1 MVWVP
6 TVHGGRIVSTSV
18 IGKVVDVDNPTNGF
32 SGLPV
37 VVRDTSAIVAS
48 QLGATTTGSD
58 GSFTITIAADSFSGT
73 ELGPRQLEV
82 SVRTALV
89 GRLLYLQTYPDSDS
103 DTTTVDTISLKPA
116 DVTGWA
122 VTLPGT
128 SNALAVWEGTAL
140 QALADDKTA
149 WSAVNT
155 AMKNATNAISVMQLS
170 LDMPRSYQT
179 NAADE
184 SPEVVLD
191 FPDSFD
197 GTTSPTTANDLT
209 TFPRPERTMLTAA
222 QGGRVV
228 KVLISSTGNTF
239 INFIVTVVRVWNHLF
254 HGAPY
259 PDAGEVQKYFTEAG
273 TTAKALTF
281 TTTGLSVVH
290 AKAVLVDAV
299 DASADSSNAF
309 LLGSPF
315 EQSYWD
321 TGHHQVYE
329 ARRGSCSGEPVPV
342 HDVSIGIRGPL
353 VKDLQDQ
360 FVAHWSKADDGSD
373 PAVALTNPPAAIT
386 TTTKKEGEFVA
397 AAQLVR
403 TVNVDTLPTVP
414 NGELGVLE
422 AYLRAIENA
431 TDYIY
436 FENQY
441 FTNETIGKALV
452 AALNKQPNL
461 QLILMVNVVP
471 DMPFYPRWQ
480 TELFARIRKDAPSA
494 STRFGVFT
502 AWSHEA
508 ASTDHKRKDNKD
520 DNPLLMPNYLHT
532 KTAIVDGKWATIGS
546 SNLDGASLDEFQILR
561 PLIGVNRNDELN
573 CVVYDGVDNHDSSGF
588 ADALRVALWSEH
600 LGIPTSDSRLTAPAS
615 PPSNWL
621 TLWNTQAAAKLAVLV
636 NSPTTI
642 DPNDANGRVL
652 AFPSTAPGDY
662 AKFIAAAGINAKDA
676 NGKVTNPVCLLEQ
689 TTAFNFH
696 TGKWA
701 DASS

>member
-1 MVWVP
+1 
-6 TVHGGRIVSTSV
+6 VSTSV
-18 IGKVVDVDNPTNGF
+18 TGKVVDVDNPSNGF

-48 QLGATTTGSD
+48 QLGTTTTGSD
-58 GSFTITIAADSFSGT
+58 GSFTVTIAADSFSGT

-82 SVRTALV
+82 SIRTAVV

-103 DTTTVDTISLKPA
+103 DTTTIDTVSLKQA

-128 SNALAVWEGTAL
+128 SNALPVWEGTAL
-140 QALADDKTA
+140 QAFVDDKTA
-149 WSAVNT
+149 WSAVNA
-155 AMKNATNAISVMQLS
+155 AMKNATNTISVMQLA
-170 LDMPRSYQT
+170 LDMPRSYQA

-191 FPDSFD
+191 FPDGFD
-197 GTTSPTTANDLT
+197 GTTSPTTANDPT
-209 TFPRPERTMLTAA
+209 TFPRPERTMVTAA
-222 QGGRVV
+222 QGGRAV
-228 KVLISSTGNTF
+228 KVLISSTGDAF
-239 INFIVTVVRVWNHLF
+239 INFIVTVVHVWNHLF

-259 PDAGEVQKYFTEAG
+259 PDAGEVQKYFTKAG

-281 TTTGLSVVH
+281 TTTGISVVH

-299 DASADSSNAF
+299 DASADLSNAF

-321 TGHHQVYE
+321 TGNHQVYE

-360 FVAHWSKADDGSD
+360 FVAHWSKADDGSN

-386 TTTKKEGEFVA
+386 TTTKKEGEYVA

-414 NGELGVLE
+414 NGEVGLLE

-441 FTNETIGKALV
+441 FTNETVGRALV

-461 QLILMVNVVP
+461 QVILMVNVVP
-471 DMPFYPRWQ
+471 DMPFYPHWQ

-494 STRFGVFT
+494 ATRFGVFT

-508 ASTDHKRKDNKD
+508 ASADHKRKDNKD
-520 DNPLLMPNYLHT
+520 NNPLLMPNYLHT

-546 SNLDGASLDEFQILR
+546 GNLDGASLDEFQIMR
-561 PLIGVNRNDELN
+561 PFIGVNRNDELN

-652 AFPSTAPGDY
+652 AFPSTAPGDD

>member
-1 MVWVP
+1 M
-6 TVHGGRIVSTSV
+6 SMSV
-18 IGKVVDVDNPTNGF
+18 TGKVVDVDNPSNGL
-32 SGLPV
+32 SGLQV

-58 GSFTITIAADSFSGT
+58 GSFTITIAADSFSGN
-73 ELGPRQLEV
+73 EFGSRQLEV
-82 SVRTALV
+82 SIRTALV

-103 DTTTVDTISLKPA
+103 DTTTIDTISLKQA

-122 VTLPGT
+122 VSLPGT
-128 SNALAVWEGTAL
+128 SNALPVWEGTAL
-140 QALADDKTA
+140 QALVDDKTA
-149 WSAVNT
+149 WREVNT
-155 AMKNATNAISVMQLS
+155 SMKNATNAISVMQLS

-209 TFPRPERTMLTAA
+209 TFPRPERTMVTAA

-228 KVLISSTGNTF
+228 KVLISSTGNAF

-259 PDAGEVQKYFTEAG
+259 PDAGEVEKYFTEAG

-290 AKAVLVDAV
+290 AKTVLVDAV
-299 DASADSSNAF
+299 DANADSSNAF

-373 PAVALTNPPAAIT
+373 PAVGLTNPPAAIT
-386 TTTKKEGEFVA
+386 TTTKKEGEFLA

-480 TELFARIRKDAPSA
+480 TELFARINKDAPSA

-520 DNPLLMPNYLHT
+520 NNPLLMPNYLHT

-561 PLIGVNRNDELN
+561 PFIGVNRNDELN

-588 ADALRVALWSEH
+588 ADALRVTLWSEH
-600 LGIPTSDSRLTAPAS
+600 LGIPTSDSRLTAPAG

-662 AKFIAAAGINAKDA
+662 AKFIGAAGINAKDA
-676 NGKVTNPVCLLEQ
+676 NGSVMNPVCLLEQ

>member
-1 MVWVP
+1 MP
-6 TVHGGRIVSTSV
+6 TIHGGWVMSTSV
-18 IGKVVDVDNPTNGF
+18 TGKVVDIDNPNNGF

-48 QLGATTTGSD
+48 QLGTTSTGSD

-82 SVRTALV
+82 SVRTAVV

-103 DTTTVDTISLKPA
+103 DTTTIDTISLKQA

-128 SNALAVWEGTAL
+128 SNALPVREGTAL
-140 QALADDKTA
+140 QAFVDDKTA
-149 WSAVNT
+149 WSAVNS
-155 AMKNATNAISVMQLS
+155 AMKNAKSAISMMQLA
-170 LDMPRSYQT
+170 LDMPRSYQA

-197 GTTSPTTANDLT
+197 GTTSANDLN
-209 TFPRPERTMLTAA
+209 TFPRPERTMVTAT
-222 QGGRVV
+222 QGGHAV
-228 KVLISSTGNTF
+228 KVLISSTGNAF
-239 INFIVTVVRVWNHLF
+239 INFIVTVVHVWNHLF

-290 AKAVLVDAV
+290 AKTVLVDAV
-299 DASADSSNAF
+299 DASADVSNAY

-321 TGHHQVYE
+321 SGNHQVYE

-342 HDVSIGIRGPL
+342 HDVSIGIRGPM

-360 FVAHWSKADDGSD
+360 FVVHWTKADDGSN

-386 TTTKKEGEFVA
+386 TANQGEYVA

-403 TVNVDTLPTVP
+403 TVNVDTLPALP
-414 NGELGVLE
+414 NGEMGLLE

-452 AALNKQPNL
+452 AALNKQANL
-461 QLILMVNVVP
+461 QVILMVNVVP
-471 DMPFYPRWQ
+471 DMPFYPHWQ

-494 STRFGVFT
+494 AARFGVFT

-508 ASTDHKRKDNKD
+508 ASAGHKRKDNKD

-532 KTAIVDGKWATIGS
+532 KTAVVDGNWATIGS
-546 SNLDGASLDEFQILR
+546 GNLDGASLDEFQIMR
-561 PLIGVNRNDELN
+561 PFIGVNRNDELN
-573 CVVYDGVDNHDSSGF
+573 CVVYDGVDGHASSGF

-600 LGIPTSDSRLTAPAS
+600 LGIPTTDSRLAKPAT

-621 TLWNTQAAAKLAVLV
+621 TLWNTQAAAKLQVLI

-642 DPNDANGRVL
+642 DPNNANGRVL
-652 AFPSTAPGDY
+652 AFPPTAPGDY
-662 AKFIAAAGINAKDA
+662 AKFIAAAGINAKDSS
-676 NGKVTNPVCLLEQ
+676 GKIANPVCLVEQ
-689 TTAFNFH
+689 TTAFSFH
-696 TGKWA
+696 DGKWA

>member
-1 MVWVP
+1 V
-6 TVHGGRIVSTSV
+6 T
-18 IGKVVDVDNPTNGF
+18 GKVVDVDNPANGF

-37 VVRDTSAIVAS
+37 VVRDTSAIVTR
-48 QLGATTTGSD
+48 QLGTTTTGSD
-58 GSFTITIAADSFSGT
+58 GSFTVTIAADSFSGT

-82 SVRTALV
+82 SIRTAVV

-103 DTTTVDTISLKPA
+103 DTTTIDTVSLKQV

-128 SNALAVWEGTAL
+128 SDALPVWEGTAL
-140 QALADDKTA
+140 QAFVDDKTA
-149 WSAVNT
+149 WSAVNI
-155 AMKNATNAISVMQLS
+155 AMKNAKNAISVMQLA
-170 LDMPRSYQT
+170 LDMPRSYQ
-179 NAADE
+179 ADAKQE

-197 GTTSPTTANDLT
+197 GTTSPTTAIDPIA
-209 TFPRPERTMLTAA
+209 FPRPERTVVTAA
-222 QGGRVV
+222 QGGRAV
-228 KVLISSTGNTF
+228 KVLISSTTGYAF
-239 INFIVTVVRVWNHLF
+239 INFIVTVVHVWNHLF
-254 HGAPY
+254 HGTPY
-259 PDAGEVQKYFTEAG
+259 PDAGEVQNYFTKAG

-281 TTTGLSVVH
+281 TTTGISVVH

-299 DASADSSNAF
+299 DASAAVSNAF

-321 TGHHQVYE
+321 TGNHHVYE

-360 FVAHWSKADDGSD
+360 FVAHWSKADDGSN

-386 TTTKKEGEFVA
+386 TAKQGEYVA

-414 NGELGVLE
+414 NGEVGLLE

-441 FTNETIGKALV
+441 FTNETIGRALV
-452 AALNKQPNL
+452 AALNKQTNL
-461 QLILMVNVVP
+461 QVILMVNVVP
-471 DMPFYPRWQ
+471 DLPFYPHWQ

-494 STRFGVFT
+494 ATRFGVFT

-508 ASTDHKRKDNKD
+508 ASAIHKRKDNKD
-520 DNPLLMPNYLHT
+520 NNPLLMPNYLHT

-546 SNLDGASLDEFQILR
+546 GNLDGASLDEFQIMR
-561 PLIGVNRNDELN
+561 PFIGVNRNDELN
-573 CVVYDGVDNHDSSGF
+573 CVVYDGVDGHDSRGF
-588 ADALRVALWSEH
+588 VDALRLALWSEH
-600 LGIPTSDSRLTAPAS
+600 LGILTTDSRLAKPAT

-621 TLWNTQAAAKLAVLV
+621 TLWNTQAAAKLQVLK
-636 NSPTTI
+636 NSPTAV
-642 DPNDANGRVL
+642 DPNNANGRVL
-652 AFPSTAPGDY
+652 AFPPTAPGNY
-662 AKFIAAAGINAKDA
+662 AKFIAATDINAKDPS
-676 NGKVTNPVCLLEQ
+676 GKIAHPVCLLEK

-696 TGKWA
+696 DGTWA
-701 DASS
+701 DARS